1 MKKSLF
7 TVIALFAMVATATAE
22 WRIAGDKIR
31 TTWAEEVNP
40 QSVLAEYPR
49 PQLERAEW
57 VNLNGLW
64 DYAIT
69 DLAAEQPTAF
79 DGQILV
85 PFAIESALSGV
96 QKSVTKDNTLW
107 YSRTF
112 TVPAAW
118 ASKRVMLNFGAV
130 DWSADIYVNGTL
142 VASHT
147 GGYTPFSADITAALT
162 KKGPQSLVVRVWDPT
177 DSVHNPVGK
186 QRLNPS
192 GIWYTA
198 VSGIWQTVWMEA
210 VSKANHIK
218 GITTDCDLNRNELY
232 INTAT
237 ANNNG
242 TLTIEVKDGDATVAS
257 TSVLCGVTAVLP
269 IKDAKLWSPDSP
281 HLYDLTIT
289 LTEGGKVVDSA
300 KSYAALRK
308 FATERDAMGHKR
320 MTLNGSPIFMYG
332 PLDQGW
338 WPDGLY
344 TAPTDEALLS
354 DVVLTKELGFNT
366 IRKHIKVEP
375 ARWYYH
381 CDRQGIIV
389 WQDMPCL
396 ALYEGNS
403 KGGMWGRNNIG
414 GGSDSPATREE
425 KERYYK
431 EWGEIM
437 DALRFFPSIG
447 VWVPFNEAW
456 GQFDTE
462 TVAEWT
468 AAYDPTR
475 LINAASGGN
484 LRLCGD
490 ILDIHNY
497 PAPSMPF
504 HSSDYVVVLGE
515 YGGIGYPVKDH
526 LWWNKRNWG
535 YIQFNNTDEVTDEYV
550 KYATMLKQFIPQGM
564 SAAIYTQTTDVE
576 GEVNGFV
583 TYDRKVVKM
592 DKSKVNAINREIINT
607 LSR

>member
-1 MKKSLF
+1 MKKNLL
-7 TVIALFAMVATATAE
+7 TLLLAVAVVATASAE
-22 WRIAGDKIR
+22 WKIAGDKIR
-31 TTWAEEVNP
+31 TTWAENLDP
-40 QSVLAEYPR
+40 NNVLPEYPR
-49 PQLERAEW
+49 PQLERNEW
-57 VNLNGLW
+57 MNLNGLW
-64 DYAIT
+64 SYAVT
-69 DLAAEQPTAF
+69 DLTAAKPTTF

-96 QKSVTKDNTLW
+96 QKRVTKDDILW
-107 YSRTF
+107 YERTF
-112 TVPAAW
+112 TLPSSW
-118 ASKRVMLNFGAV
+118 SGKRVMLNFGAV
-130 DWSADIYVNGTL
+130 DWSCDVYLNDIL
-142 VASHT
+142 VGNHT
-147 GGYTPFSADITAALT
+147 GGYAPFSLDITAALA
-162 KKGPQSLVVRVWDPT
+162 KGEQRLVVRVWDPT

-198 VSGIWQTVWMEA
+198 VSGIWQTVWLEPVA
-210 VSKANHIK
+210 KTNHIE
-218 GITTDCDLNRNELY
+218 GITTDCDIVRGELY
-232 INTAT
+232 VDAAT
-237 ANNNG
+237 ANSNG
-242 TLTIEVKDGDATVAS
+242 TLQIEVLDGDKSLYTTKVLPGVRAT
-257 TSVLCGVTAVLP
+257 LP
-269 IKDAKLWSPDSP
+269 IKDAKLWTPDTP
-281 HLYDLTIT
+281 HLYT
-289 LTEGGKVVDSA
+289 LKLSLIEKGKVVDSA
-300 KSYAALRK
+300 NSYAALRQ
-308 FATERDAMGHKR
+308 FSVERDAMGHKR
-320 MTLNGSPIFMYG
+320 MTLNGAPIFMYG

-354 DVVLTKELGFNT
+354 DVILTKELGFNT

-381 CDRQGIIV
+381 CDQQGIIV

-396 ALYEGNS
+396 ALYNGNS

-431 EWGEIM
+431 EWAEIM

-468 AAYDPTR
+468 AANDPTR

-515 YGGIGYPVKDH
+515 YGGIGYPIKEH

-564 SAAIYTQTTDVE
+564 AAAIYTQTTDVE

-592 DKSKVNAINREIINT
+592 DKAKVKAINTEIIN
-607 LSR
+607 LLK

>member
-1 MKKSLF
+1 MKKNLL
-7 TVIALFAMVATATAE
+7 TLLLAVAVVATASAE
-22 WRIAGDKIR
+22 WKIAGDKIR
-31 TTWAEEVNP
+31 TTWAENLDP
-40 QSVLAEYPR
+40 NNVLPEYPR
-49 PQLERAEW
+49 PQLERNEW
-57 VNLNGLW
+57 MNLNGLW
-64 DYAIT
+64 SYAVT
-69 DLAAEQPTAF
+69 DLTAAKPTTF

-96 QKSVTKDNTLW
+96 QKRVTKDDILW
-107 YSRTF
+107 YERTF
-112 TVPAAW
+112 TLPSSW
-118 ASKRVMLNFGAV
+118 NGKRVMLNFGAV
-130 DWSADIYVNGTL
+130 DWSCDVYLNDIL
-142 VASHT
+142 VGNHT
-147 GGYTPFSADITAALT
+147 GGYAPFSLDITAALT
-162 KKGPQSLVVRVWDPT
+162 KGEQRLVVRVWDPT

-198 VSGIWQTVWMEA
+198 VSGIWQTVWLEPVA
-210 VSKANHIK
+210 KTNHIE
-218 GITTDCDLNRNELY
+218 GITTDCDIVRGELY
-232 INTAT
+232 VDAAT
-237 ANNNG
+237 ANSNG
-242 TLTIEVKDGDATVAS
+242 TLQIEVLDGDKSLYTTKVLPGVRAT
-257 TSVLCGVTAVLP
+257 LP
-269 IKDAKLWSPDSP
+269 IKDAKLWTPDTP
-281 HLYDLTIT
+281 HLYT
-289 LTEGGKVVDSA
+289 LKLSLIEKGKVVDSA
-300 KSYAALRK
+300 NSYAALRK
-308 FATERDAMGHKR
+308 FSVERDAMGHKR
-320 MTLNGSPIFMYG
+320 MTLNGAPIFMYG

-354 DVVLTKELGFNT
+354 DVILTKELGFNT

-381 CDRQGIIV
+381 CDQQGIIV

-396 ALYEGNS
+396 ALYNGNS

-414 GGSDSPATREE
+414 GGSDSPVTREE

-431 EWGEIM
+431 EWAEIM

-468 AAYDPTR
+468 AANDPTR

-504 HSSDYVVVLGE
+504 HSSEYVVVLGE
-515 YGGIGYPVKDH
+515 YGGIGYPIKEH

-550 KYATMLKQFIPQGM
+550 KYATMLKKFIPQGM
-564 SAAIYTQTTDVE
+564 AAAIYTQTTDVE

-592 DKSKVNAINREIINT
+592 DKAKVKAINTEIIN
-607 LSR
+607 LLK

>member
-1 MKKSLF
+1 MKKNLL
-7 TVIALFAMVATATAE
+7 TLLLAVAVVATASAE
-22 WRIAGDKIR
+22 WKIAGDKIR
-31 TTWAEEVNP
+31 TTWAENLDP
-40 QSVLAEYPR
+40 NNVLPEYPR
-49 PQLERAEW
+49 PQLERNEW
-57 VNLNGLW
+57 MNLNGLW
-64 DYAIT
+64 NYAVT
-69 DLAAEQPTAF
+69 DLTAAKPTTF

-96 QKSVTKDNTLW
+96 QKRVTKDDILW
-107 YSRTF
+107 YERTF
-112 TVPAAW
+112 TLPSSW
-118 ASKRVMLNFGAV
+118 NGKRVMLNFGAV
-130 DWSADIYVNGTL
+130 DWSCDVYLNDIL
-142 VASHT
+142 VGNHT
-147 GGYTPFSADITAALT
+147 GGYAPFSLDITAALT
-162 KKGPQSLVVRVWDPT
+162 KGEQRLVVRVWDPT

-198 VSGIWQTVWMEA
+198 VSGIWQTVWLEPVA
-210 VSKANHIK
+210 KTNHIE
-218 GITTDCDLNRNELY
+218 GITTDCDIVRGELY
-232 INTAT
+232 VDAAT
-237 ANNNG
+237 ANSNG
-242 TLTIEVKDGDATVAS
+242 TLQIEVLDGDKSLYTTKVLPGVRAT
-257 TSVLCGVTAVLP
+257 LP
-269 IKDAKLWSPDSP
+269 IKDAKLWTPDTP
-281 HLYDLTIT
+281 HLYT
-289 LTEGGKVVDSA
+289 LKLSLIEKGKVVDSA
-300 KSYAALRK
+300 NSYAALRQ
-308 FATERDAMGHKR
+308 FSVERDAMGHKR
-320 MTLNGSPIFMYG
+320 MTLNGAPIFMYG

-354 DVVLTKELGFNT
+354 DVILTKELGFNT

-381 CDRQGIIV
+381 CDQQGIIV

-396 ALYEGNS
+396 ALYNGNS

-425 KERYYK
+425 KNRYYK
-431 EWGEIM
+431 EWAEIM

-462 TVAEWT
+462 AVAEWT
-468 AAYDPTR
+468 AANDPTR

-504 HSSDYVVVLGE
+504 HSSEYVVVLGE
-515 YGGIGYPVKDH
+515 YGGIGYPIKEH

-550 KYATMLKQFIPQGM
+550 KYATMLKKFIPQGM
-564 SAAIYTQTTDVE
+564 AAAIYTQTTDVE

-592 DKSKVNAINREIINT
+592 DKAKVKAINTEIIN
-607 LSR
+607 LLK

>member
-1 MKKSLF
+1 MKKNLL
-7 TVIALFAMVATATAE
+7 TLLLAVAVVATASAE
-22 WRIAGDKIR
+22 WKIAGDKIR
-31 TTWAEEVNP
+31 TTWAENLDP
-40 QSVLAEYPR
+40 NNVLAEYPR
-49 PQLERAEW
+49 PQLERNEW
-57 VNLNGLW
+57 MNLNGLW
-64 DYAIT
+64 NYAVT
-69 DLAAEQPTAF
+69 DLTAAKPTTF

-96 QKSVTKDNTLW
+96 QKRVTKDDILW
-107 YSRTF
+107 YERTF
-112 TVPAAW
+112 TLPSSW
-118 ASKRVMLNFGAV
+118 NGKRVMLNFGAV
-130 DWSADIYVNGTL
+130 DWSCDVYLNDIL
-142 VASHT
+142 VGNHT
-147 GGYTPFSADITAALT
+147 GGYAPFSLDITAALT
-162 KKGPQSLVVRVWDPT
+162 KGEQRLVVRVWDPT

-198 VSGIWQTVWMEA
+198 VSGIWQTVWLEPVA
-210 VSKANHIK
+210 KTNHIE
-218 GITTDCDLNRNELY
+218 GITTDCDIVRGELY
-232 INTAT
+232 VDAAT
-237 ANNNG
+237 ANSNG
-242 TLTIEVKDGDATVAS
+242 TLQIEVLDGDKSLYTTKVLPGVRAT
-257 TSVLCGVTAVLP
+257 LP
-269 IKDAKLWSPDSP
+269 IKDAKLWTPDTP
-281 HLYDLTIT
+281 HLYT
-289 LTEGGKVVDSA
+289 LKLSLIEKGKVVDSA
-300 KSYAALRK
+300 NSYAALRQ
-308 FATERDAMGHKR
+308 FSVERDAMGHKR
-320 MTLNGSPIFMYG
+320 MTLNGAPIFMYG

-354 DVVLTKELGFNT
+354 DVILTKELGFNT

-381 CDRQGIIV
+381 CDQQGIIV

-396 ALYEGNS
+396 ALYNGNS

-425 KERYYK
+425 KNRYYK
-431 EWGEIM
+431 EWAEIM

-468 AAYDPTR
+468 AANDPTR

-504 HSSDYVVVLGE
+504 HSSEYVVVLGE
-515 YGGIGYPVKDH
+515 YGGIGYPIKEH

-564 SAAIYTQTTDVE
+564 AAAIYTQTTDVE

-592 DKSKVNAINREIINT
+592 DKAKVKAINTEIIN
-607 LSR
+607 LLK

>member
-1 MKKSLF
+1 MKKNLL
-7 TVIALFAMVATATAE
+7 TLLLAVAVVATASAE
-22 WRIAGDKIR
+22 WKIAGDKIR
-31 TTWAEEVNP
+31 TTWAENLDP
-40 QSVLAEYPR
+40 NNVLPEYPR
-49 PQLERAEW
+49 PQLERNEW
-57 VNLNGLW
+57 MNLNGLW
-64 DYAIT
+64 SYAVT
-69 DLAAEQPTAF
+69 DLTAAKPTTF

-96 QKSVTKDNTLW
+96 QKRVTKDDILW
-107 YSRTF
+107 YERTF
-112 TVPAAW
+112 TLPSSW
-118 ASKRVMLNFGAV
+118 SGKRVMLNFGAV
-130 DWSADIYVNGTL
+130 DWSCDVYLNDIL
-142 VASHT
+142 VGNHT
-147 GGYTPFSADITAALT
+147 GGYAPFSLDITAALT
-162 KKGPQSLVVRVWDPT
+162 KGEQRLVVRVWDPT

-198 VSGIWQTVWMEA
+198 VSGIWQTVWLEPVA
-210 VSKANHIK
+210 KTNHIE
-218 GITTDCDLNRNELY
+218 GITTDCDIVRGELY
-232 INTAT
+232 VDAAT
-237 ANNNG
+237 ANSNG
-242 TLTIEVKDGDATVAS
+242 TLQIEVLDGDKSLYTTKVLPGVRAT
-257 TSVLCGVTAVLP
+257 LP
-269 IKDAKLWSPDSP
+269 IKDAKLWTPDTP
-281 HLYDLTIT
+281 HLYT
-289 LTEGGKVVDSA
+289 LKLSLIEKGKVVDSA
-300 KSYAALRK
+300 NSYAALRQ
-308 FATERDAMGHKR
+308 FSVERDAMGHKR
-320 MTLNGSPIFMYG
+320 MTLNGAPIFMYG

-354 DVVLTKELGFNT
+354 DVILTKELGFNT

-381 CDRQGIIV
+381 CDQQGIIV

-396 ALYEGNS
+396 ALYNGNS

-431 EWGEIM
+431 EWAEIM

-468 AAYDPTR
+468 AANDPTR

-504 HSSDYVVVLGE
+504 HSSEYVVVLGE
-515 YGGIGYPVKDH
+515 YGGIGYPIKEH

-564 SAAIYTQTTDVE
+564 AAAIYTQTTDVE

-592 DKSKVNAINREIINT
+592 DKAKVKAINTEIIN
-607 LSR
+607 LLK

>member
-1 MKKSLF
+1 MKKSVLSLLLAAAIF
-7 TVIALFAMVATATAE
+7 TTASGQ
-22 WRIAGDKIR
+22 WSIAGDKIR
-31 TTWAEEVNP
+31 TTWAEKIDPNN
-40 QSVLAEYPR
+40 VLAEYPR
-49 PQLERAEW
+49 PQLERSEW
-57 VNLNGLW
+57 MNLNGLW
-64 DYAIT
+64 SYAIT
-69 DLAAEQPTAF
+69 DLKATKPAAF

-85 PFAIESALSGV
+85 PFAVESALSGV
-96 QKSVTKDNTLW
+96 QKRVTKENLLW
-107 YSRTF
+107 YERTF
-112 TVPAAW
+112 TIPAKW
-118 ASKRVMLNFGAV
+118 ANQRVMLNFGAV
-130 DWSADIYVNGTL
+130 DWSADVYVNDIFVGN
-142 VASHT
+142 HT
-147 GGYTPFSADITAALT
+147 GGYAPFSLDITAAL
-162 KKGPQSLVVRVWDPT
+162 KKGEQRIVVRVWDPT

-198 VSGIWQTVWMEA
+198 VSGIWQTVWLEPVA
-210 VSKANHIK
+210 KSNHIK
-218 GITTDCDLNRNELY
+218 GIATDCDLERGELY
-232 INTAT
+232 VSAAT

-242 TLTIEVKDGDATVAS
+242 TLKIEVLDGEKSLYTAN
-257 TSVLCGVTAVLP
+257 VLCGVRATLP
-269 IKDAKLWSPDSP
+269 IADAKLWTPDSP
-281 HLYDLTIT
+281 NLYTLKLT
-289 LTEGGKVVDSA
+289 LTENGKVTDSA
-300 KSYAALRK
+300 TSYAAMRK
-308 FATERDAMGHKR
+308 FGVERDETGYKR
-320 MTLNGSPIFMYG
+320 MTLNGAPIFMYG

-344 TAPTDEALLS
+344 TAPSDEALLS
-354 DVVLTKELGFNT
+354 DVILTKELGFNT

-381 CDRQGIIV
+381 CDKQGIIV

-396 ALYEGNS
+396 ALYTGNSS

-425 KERYYK
+425 KARYYK
-431 EWGEIM
+431 EWEEIM
-437 DALRFFPSIG
+437 DALSFFPSIG

-456 GQFDTE
+456 AQFDTE

-468 AAYDPTR
+468 AAKDPTR

-497 PAPSMPF
+497 PAPAMPF
-504 HSSDYVVVLGE
+504 HSSEFVVVLGE
-515 YGGIGYPVKDH
+515 YGGIGYPIKDH

-535 YIQFNNTDEVTDEYV
+535 YIQFNNTDEVTAEYV
-550 KYATMLKQFIPQGM
+550 KYATQLKKFIPQGM

-592 DKSKVNAINREIINT
+592 DKSKVNAINTEIIN
-607 LSR
+607 LLK

>member
-1 MKKSLF
+1 MKKSVLSLLLAAAIF
-7 TVIALFAMVATATAE
+7 TTASGQ
-22 WRIAGDKIR
+22 WSIAGDKIR
-31 TTWAEEVNP
+31 TTWAEKIDPNN
-40 QSVLAEYPR
+40 VLAEYPR
-49 PQLERAEW
+49 PQLERSEW
-57 VNLNGLW
+57 MNLNGLW
-64 DYAIT
+64 SYAIT
-69 DLAAEQPTAF
+69 DLKATKPAAF

-85 PFAIESALSGV
+85 PFAVESALSGV
-96 QKSVTKDNTLW
+96 QKRVTKENLLW
-107 YSRTF
+107 YERTF
-112 TVPAAW
+112 TIPAKW
-118 ASKRVMLNFGAV
+118 ANQRVMLNFGAV
-130 DWSADIYVNGTL
+130 DWSADVYVNDIFVGN
-142 VASHT
+142 HT
-147 GGYTPFSADITAALT
+147 GGYAPFSFDITAAL
-162 KKGPQSLVVRVWDPT
+162 KKGEQRIVVRVWDPT

-198 VSGIWQTVWMEA
+198 VSGIWQTVWLEPVA
-210 VSKANHIK
+210 KSNHIK
-218 GITTDCDLNRNELY
+218 GIATDCDLERGELY
-232 INTAT
+232 VSAAT

-242 TLTIEVKDGDATVAS
+242 TLKIEVLDGEKSLYTAN
-257 TSVLCGVTAVLP
+257 VLCGVRATLP
-269 IKDAKLWSPDSP
+269 IADAKLWTPDSP
-281 HLYDLTIT
+281 NLYTLKLT
-289 LTEGGKVVDSA
+289 LTENGKVTDSA
-300 KSYAALRK
+300 TSYAAMRK
-308 FATERDAMGHKR
+308 FGVERDETGYKR
-320 MTLNGSPIFMYG
+320 MTLNGAPIFMYG

-344 TAPTDEALLS
+344 TAPSDEALLS
-354 DVVLTKELGFNT
+354 DVILTKELGFNT

-381 CDRQGIIV
+381 CDKQGIIV

-396 ALYEGNS
+396 ALYTGNSS

-425 KERYYK
+425 KARYYK
-431 EWGEIM
+431 EWEEIM
-437 DALRFFPSIG
+437 DALSFFPSIG

-456 GQFDTE
+456 AQFDTE

-468 AAYDPTR
+468 AAKDPTR

-497 PAPSMPF
+497 PAPAMPF
-504 HSSDYVVVLGE
+504 HSSDFVVVLGE
-515 YGGIGYPVKDH
+515 YGGIGYPIKEH

-535 YIQFNNTDEVTDEYV
+535 YIQFNNTDEVTAEYV
-550 KYATMLKQFIPQGM
+550 KYATQLKKFIPQGM

-592 DKSKVNAINREIINT
+592 DKSKVNAINTEIIN
-607 LSR
+607 LLK

>member
-1 MKKSLF
+1 MKKNLLSLLLA
-7 TVIALFAMVATATAE
+7 VAMISTATAE
-22 WRIAGDKIR
+22 WKIAGDKIR
-31 TTWAEEVNP
+31 TQWAETIDP
-40 QSVLAEYPR
+40 QNVLPEYPR
-49 PQLERAEW
+49 PQLERELW
-57 VNLNGLW
+57 LNLNGLW
-64 DYAIT
+64 SYAIT
-69 DLAAEQPTAF
+69 PFNTAKPSTF
-79 DGQILV
+79 EGQILV

-96 QKSVTKDNTLW
+96 QKTLKPTDILW
-107 YSRTF
+107 YERTF
-112 TVPAAW
+112 TVPAKW
-118 ASKRVMLNFGAV
+118 ASQSVMLNFGAV
-130 DWSADIYVNGTL
+130 DWSADVYVNDIL
-142 VASHT
+142 VGSHT
-147 GGYTPFSADITAALT
+147 GGYAPFSMDITAAL
-162 KKGPQSLVVRVWDPT
+162 KKGEQKLTVRVWDPT
-177 DSVHNPVGK
+177 DSVHHPVGK

-198 VSGIWQTVWMEA
+198 VSGIWQTVWIEPI
-210 VSKANHIK
+210 SKANNIK
-218 GITTDCDLNRNELY
+218 GIATDCDIVRGEIY
-232 INTAT
+232 ADIEC

-242 TLTIEVKDGDATVAS
+242 ILNIEVKAGDKVVYS
-257 TSVLCGVTAVLP
+257 TKVSCGSRAILP
-269 IKDAKLWSPDSP
+269 IIDAKLWSPEKP
-281 HLYDLTIT
+281 HLYDLNIT
-289 LTEGGKVVDSA
+289 LEQNGKVVDSA

-308 FATERDAMGHKR
+308 FAKERDNQGHLR
-320 MTLNGSPIFMYG
+320 MTLNGKPIFMYG

-354 DVVLTKELGFNT
+354 DVILTKELGFNT

-381 CDRQGIIV
+381 CDREGIIV

-396 ALYEGNS
+396 ALYQN
-403 KGGMWGRNNIG
+403 KGEWGRNNIG
-414 GGSDSPATREE
+414 GGSDSPVTREE
-425 KERYYK
+425 KNCYYK
-431 EWGEIM
+431 EWQQIM

-515 YGGIGYPVKDH
+515 YGGIGFPIKDH

-535 YIQFNNTDEVTDEYV
+535 YIQFNNTDEVTAEYV
-550 KYATMLKQFIPQGM
+550 KYATMLKKFIPQGM
-564 SAAIYTQTTDVE
+564 AAAIYTQTTDVE

-583 TYDRKVVKM
+583 TYDRKVTKM
-592 DKSKVNAINREIINT
+592 DKAKVKAINTEIINF
-607 LSR
+607 

>member
-1 MKKSLF
+1 MKKNLL
-7 TVIALFAMVATATAE
+7 TLLLAVAVVATASAE
-22 WRIAGDKIR
+22 WKIAGDKIR
-31 TTWAEEVNP
+31 TTWAENLDP
-40 QSVLAEYPR
+40 NNVLPEYPR
-49 PQLERAEW
+49 PQLERNEW
-57 VNLNGLW
+57 MNLNGLW
-64 DYAIT
+64 SYAVT
-69 DLAAEQPTAF
+69 DLTAAKPTTF

-96 QKSVTKDNTLW
+96 QKRVTKDDILW
-107 YSRTF
+107 YERTF
-112 TVPAAW
+112 TLPSSW
-118 ASKRVMLNFGAV
+118 NGKRVMLNFGAV
-130 DWSADIYVNGTL
+130 DWSCDVYLNDIL
-142 VASHT
+142 VGNHT
-147 GGYTPFSADITAALT
+147 GGYAPFSLDITAALT
-162 KKGPQSLVVRVWDPT
+162 KGEQRLVVRVWDPT

-198 VSGIWQTVWMEA
+198 VSGIWQTVWLEPVA
-210 VSKANHIK
+210 KTNHIE
-218 GITTDCDLNRNELY
+218 GITTDCDIVRGELY
-232 INTAT
+232 VDAAT
-237 ANNNG
+237 ANSNG
-242 TLTIEVKDGDATVAS
+242 TLQIEVLDGDKSLYTTKVLPGVRAT
-257 TSVLCGVTAVLP
+257 LP
-269 IKDAKLWSPDSP
+269 IKDAKLWTPDTP
-281 HLYDLTIT
+281 HLYT
-289 LTEGGKVVDSA
+289 LKLSLIEKGKVVDSA
-300 KSYAALRK
+300 NSYAALRQ
-308 FATERDAMGHKR
+308 FSVERDAMGHKR
-320 MTLNGSPIFMYG
+320 MTLNGAPIFMYG

-354 DVVLTKELGFNT
+354 DVILTKELGFNT

-381 CDRQGIIV
+381 CDQQGIIV

-396 ALYEGNS
+396 ALYNGNS

-425 KERYYK
+425 KNRYYK
-431 EWGEIM
+431 EWAEIM

-468 AAYDPTR
+468 AANDPTR

-504 HSSDYVVVLGE
+504 HSSEYVVVLGE
-515 YGGIGYPVKDH
+515 YGGIGYPIKEH

-550 KYATMLKQFIPQGM
+550 KYATMLKKFIPQGM
-564 SAAIYTQTTDVE
+564 AAAIYTQTTDVE

-592 DKSKVNAINREIINT
+592 DKAKVKAINTEIIN
-607 LSR
+607 LLK

>member
-1 MKKSLF
+1 MKKNLL
-7 TVIALFAMVATATAE
+7 TLLLAVAVVATASAE
-22 WRIAGDKIR
+22 WKIAGDKIR
-31 TTWAEEVNP
+31 TTWAENLDP
-40 QSVLAEYPR
+40 NNVLAEYPR
-49 PQLERAEW
+49 PQLERNEW
-57 VNLNGLW
+57 MNLNGLW
-64 DYAIT
+64 SYAVT
-69 DLAAEQPTAF
+69 DLTAAKPTTF

-96 QKSVTKDNTLW
+96 QKRVTKDDILW
-107 YSRTF
+107 YERTF
-112 TVPAAW
+112 TLPSSW
-118 ASKRVMLNFGAV
+118 NGKRVMLNFGAV
-130 DWSADIYVNGTL
+130 DWSCDVYLNDIL
-142 VASHT
+142 VGNHT
-147 GGYTPFSADITAALT
+147 GGYAPFSLDITAALT
-162 KKGPQSLVVRVWDPT
+162 KGEQRLVVRVWDPT

-198 VSGIWQTVWMEA
+198 VSGIWQTVWLEPVA
-210 VSKANHIK
+210 KTNHIE
-218 GITTDCDLNRNELY
+218 GITTDCDIVRGELY
-232 INTAT
+232 VDAAT
-237 ANNNG
+237 ANSNG
-242 TLTIEVKDGDATVAS
+242 TLQIEVLDGDKSLYTTKVLPGVRAT
-257 TSVLCGVTAVLP
+257 LP
-269 IKDAKLWSPDSP
+269 IKDAKLWTPDTP
-281 HLYDLTIT
+281 HLYT
-289 LTEGGKVVDSA
+289 LKFSLIEKGKVVDSA
-300 KSYAALRK
+300 NSYAALRQ
-308 FATERDAMGHKR
+308 FSVERDAMGHKR
-320 MTLNGSPIFMYG
+320 MTLNGAPIFMYG

-344 TAPTDEALLS
+344 TAPSDEALLS
-354 DVVLTKELGFNT
+354 DVILTKELGFNT

-381 CDRQGIIV
+381 CDQQGIIV

-396 ALYEGNS
+396 ALYNGNS

-425 KERYYK
+425 KECYYK
-431 EWGEIM
+431 EWAEIM

-468 AAYDPTR
+468 AANDPTR

-504 HSSDYVVVLGE
+504 HSSEYVVVLGE
-515 YGGIGYPVKDH
+515 YGGIGYPIKEH

-550 KYATMLKQFIPQGM
+550 KYATMLKKFIPQGM
-564 SAAIYTQTTDVE
+564 AAAIYTQTTDVE

-592 DKSKVNAINREIINT
+592 DKAKVKAINTEIIN
-607 LSR
+607 LLK

>member
-1 MKKSLF
+1 MKKNLL
-7 TVIALFAMVATATAE
+7 TLLMAVAMIATANAE
-22 WRIAGDKIR
+22 WKIAGDKIR
-31 TTWAEEVNP
+31 TSWAENIDP
-40 QSVLAEYPR
+40 QNVLPEYPR
-49 PQLERAEW
+49 PQLERGEW

-69 DLAAEQPTAF
+69 DLTAAQPTTF

-85 PFAIESALSGV
+85 PFAVESALSGV
-96 QKSVTKDNTLW
+96 QKRITKDNILW

-112 TVPAAW
+112 TVPTEW
-118 ASKRVMLNFGAV
+118 SSKRVMLNFGAV
-130 DWSADIYVNGTL
+130 DWSAEVYVNGTL

-147 GGYTPFSADITAALT
+147 GGYAPFSADITAALN
-162 KKGPQSLVVRVWDPT
+162 KKGTQSLVVRVWDPT

-210 VSKANHIK
+210 VSKSNHIE
-218 GITTDCDLNRNELY
+218 GIVTDCDITRSELY

-242 TLTIEVKDGDATVAS
+242 TLKIEVKDGDTTVAS

-269 IKDAKLWSPDSP
+269 IADAKLWTPNTP
-281 HLYDLTIT
+281 HLYTLKLT
-289 LTEGGKVVDSA
+289 LTENGKVVDSA
-300 KSYAALRK
+300 NSYAALRQFGK
-308 FATERDAMGHKR
+308 ERDAMGHLR
-320 MTLNGSPIFMYG
+320 MTLNGAPIFMYG

-354 DVVLTKELGFNT
+354 DVILTKELGFNT

-381 CDRQGIIV
+381 CDREGIIV

-396 ALYEGNS
+396 ALYNGNS

-425 KERYYK
+425 KNTYYK
-431 EWGEIM
+431 EWKEIM

-484 LRLCGD
+484 IRLCGD

-497 PAPSMPF
+497 PTPSMPF
-504 HSSDYVVVLGE
+504 HSSDFVVVLGE
-515 YGGIGYPVKDH
+515 YGGIGYPIKEH

-535 YIQFNNTDEVTDEYV
+535 YIQFNNTDEVTAEYV
-550 KYATMLKQFIPQGM
+550 KYATMLKKFIPQGM
-564 SAAIYTQTTDVE
+564 AAAIYTQTTDVE

-592 DKSKVNAINREIINT
+592 DKAKVNAINTEIINF
-607 LSR
+607 LK

>member
-1 MKKSLF
+1 MKKNLL
-7 TVIALFAMVATATAE
+7 TLLLAVAVVATASAE
-22 WRIAGDKIR
+22 WKIAGDKIR
-31 TTWAEEVNP
+31 TTWAENLDP
-40 QSVLAEYPR
+40 NNVLAEYPR
-49 PQLERAEW
+49 PQLERNEW
-57 VNLNGLW
+57 MNLNGLW
-64 DYAIT
+64 SYAVT
-69 DLAAEQPTAF
+69 DLTAAKPTTF

-96 QKSVTKDNTLW
+96 QKRVTKDDILW
-107 YSRTF
+107 YERTF
-112 TVPAAW
+112 TLPSSW
-118 ASKRVMLNFGAV
+118 NGKRVMLNFGAV
-130 DWSADIYVNGTL
+130 DWSCDVYLNDIL
-142 VASHT
+142 VGNHT
-147 GGYTPFSADITAALT
+147 GGYAPFSLDITAALT
-162 KKGPQSLVVRVWDPT
+162 KGEQRLVVRVWDPT

-198 VSGIWQTVWMEA
+198 VSGIWQTVWLEPVA
-210 VSKANHIK
+210 KTNHIE
-218 GITTDCDLNRNELY
+218 GITTDCDIVRGELY
-232 INTAT
+232 VDAAT
-237 ANNNG
+237 ANSNG
-242 TLTIEVKDGDATVAS
+242 TLQIEVLDGDKSLYTTKVLPGVRAT
-257 TSVLCGVTAVLP
+257 LP
-269 IKDAKLWSPDSP
+269 IKDAKLWTPDTP
-281 HLYDLTIT
+281 HLYT
-289 LTEGGKVVDSA
+289 LKLSLIEKGKVVDSA
-300 KSYAALRK
+300 NSYAALRQ
-308 FATERDAMGHKR
+308 FSVERDAMGHKR
-320 MTLNGSPIFMYG
+320 MTLNGAPIFMYG

-354 DVVLTKELGFNT
+354 DVILTKELGFNT

-381 CDRQGIIV
+381 CDQQGIIV

-396 ALYEGNS
+396 ALYNGNS

-431 EWGEIM
+431 EWAEIM

-468 AAYDPTR
+468 AANDPTR

-504 HSSDYVVVLGE
+504 HSSEYVVVLGE
-515 YGGIGYPVKDH
+515 YGGIGYPIKEH

-564 SAAIYTQTTDVE
+564 AAAIYTQTTDVE

-592 DKSKVNAINREIINT
+592 DKAKVKAINTEIIN
-607 LSR
+607 LLK

>member
-1 MKKSLF
+1 MKKNLL
-7 TVIALFAMVATATAE
+7 TLLMAVAMIATANAE
-22 WRIAGDKIR
+22 WKIAGDKIR
-31 TTWAEEVNP
+31 TSWAENIDP
-40 QSVLAEYPR
+40 QNVLPEYPR
-49 PQLERAEW
+49 PQLERGEW

-69 DLAAEQPTAF
+69 DLTAAQPTTF

-85 PFAIESALSGV
+85 PFAVESALSGV
-96 QKSVTKDNTLW
+96 QKRITKDNLLW

-112 TVPAAW
+112 TVPTSW

-130 DWSADIYVNGTL
+130 DWSAEVYVNGIL

-147 GGYTPFSADITAALT
+147 GGYAPFSADITAALN
-162 KKGPQSLVVRVWDPT
+162 KKGAQSLVVRVWDPT

-210 VSKANHIK
+210 VSKANHIE
-218 GITTDCDLNRNELY
+218 GITTDCDITRSELY

-242 TLTIEVKDGDATVAS
+242 TLKIEVKDGDTTVAS

-269 IKDAKLWSPDSP
+269 IADAKLWTPNTP
-281 HLYDLTIT
+281 HLYTLKLT
-289 LTEGGKVVDSA
+289 LTENGKVVDSA
-300 KSYAALRK
+300 NSYAALRK
-308 FATERDAMGHKR
+308 FDVERDALGHKR
-320 MTLNGSPIFMYG
+320 MTLNGAPIFMYG

-354 DVVLTKELGFNT
+354 DVILTKELGFNT

-381 CDRQGIIV
+381 CDREGIIV

-396 ALYEGNS
+396 ALYNGNS

-425 KERYYK
+425 KNTYYK
-431 EWGEIM
+431 EWKEIM

-504 HSSDYVVVLGE
+504 HSSDFVVVLGE
-515 YGGIGYPVKDH
+515 YGGIGYPIKEH

-535 YIQFNNTDEVTDEYV
+535 YIQFNNTDEVTAEYV
-550 KYATMLKQFIPQGM
+550 KYATMLKKFIPQGM
-564 SAAIYTQTTDVE
+564 AAAIYTQTTDVE

-592 DKSKVNAINREIINT
+592 DKAKVNAINTEIINF
-607 LSR
+607 LK

>member
-1 MKKSLF
+1 MKKNLL
-7 TVIALFAMVATATAE
+7 TLLLAVAVVATANAE
-22 WRIAGDKIR
+22 WKIAGDKIK
-31 TTWAEEVNP
+31 TSWAETLDP
-40 QSVLAEYPR
+40 QNVLPEHPR
-49 PQLERAEW
+49 PQLERGEW
-57 VNLNGLW
+57 LNLNGLW
-64 DYAIT
+64 SYAIT
-69 DLAAEQPTAF
+69 ALADAKPSNFE
-79 DGQILV
+79 GEILV

-96 QKSVTKDNTLW
+96 QKTLKPTDILW
-107 YSRTF
+107 YERTF
-112 TVPAAW
+112 TLPAKW
-118 ASKRVMLNFGAV
+118 ASQRVMLNFGAV
-130 DWSADIYVNGTL
+130 DWSADVYVNDIL
-142 VASHT
+142 VGSHT
-147 GGYTPFSADITAALT
+147 GGYAPFSMDITSAL
-162 KKGPQSLVVRVWDPT
+162 KKGEQRLTVRVWDPSDT
-177 DSVHNPVGK
+177 VHHPVGK

-198 VSGIWQTVWMEA
+198 VSGIWQTVWIEP
-210 VSKANHIK
+210 VSKVNNIK
-218 GITTDCDLNRNELY
+218 GITTDCDIVRGEIY
-232 INTAT
+232 ADVEC

-242 TLTIEVKDGDATVAS
+242 VLNIEVKDGDKVVCTTKVVCGARATL
-257 TSVLCGVTAVLP
+257 T
-269 IKDAKLWSPDSP
+269 IKEAKLWSPNAP
-281 HLYDLTIT
+281 HLYDLNIT
-289 LTEGGKVVDSA
+289 LEQGGKIVDSA

-308 FATERDAMGHKR
+308 FSTERDNMGHLR
-320 MTLNGSPIFMYG
+320 MTLNGEPIFMYG

-354 DVVLTKELGFNT
+354 DIILTKELGFNT

-381 CDRQGIIV
+381 CDREGIIV

-396 ALYEGNS
+396 ALYNGNS

-414 GGSDSPATREE
+414 GGSDSPVTREE
-425 KERYYK
+425 KNTYYK
-431 EWGEIM
+431 EWKEIM

-504 HSSDYVVVLGE
+504 HSSDFVVVLGE
-515 YGGIGYPVKDH
+515 YGGIGYPIKEH

-535 YIQFNNTDEVTDEYV
+535 YIQFNNTDEVTAEYV
-550 KYATMLKQFIPQGM
+550 KYATKLKDFIPQGM

-592 DKSKVNAINREIINT
+592 DKAKVNKINTEIIN
-607 LSR
+607 LLK

>member
-1 MKKSLF
+1 MKKNLL
-7 TVIALFAMVATATAE
+7 TLLLAVAVVATASAE
-22 WRIAGDKIR
+22 WKIAGDKIR
-31 TTWAEEVNP
+31 TTWAENLDP
-40 QSVLAEYPR
+40 NNVLAEYPR
-49 PQLERAEW
+49 PQLERNEW
-57 VNLNGLW
+57 MNLNGLW
-64 DYAIT
+64 SYAVT
-69 DLAAEQPTAF
+69 DLTAAKPTTF

-96 QKSVTKDNTLW
+96 QKRVTKDDILW
-107 YSRTF
+107 YERTF
-112 TVPAAW
+112 TLPSSW
-118 ASKRVMLNFGAV
+118 NGKRVMLNFGAV
-130 DWSADIYVNGTL
+130 DWSCDVYLNDIL
-142 VASHT
+142 VGNHT
-147 GGYTPFSADITAALT
+147 GGYAPFSLDITAALT
-162 KKGPQSLVVRVWDPT
+162 KGEQRLVVRVWDPT

-198 VSGIWQTVWMEA
+198 VSGIWQTVWLEPVA
-210 VSKANHIK
+210 KTNHIE
-218 GITTDCDLNRNELY
+218 GITTDCDIVRGELY
-232 INTAT
+232 VDAAT
-237 ANNNG
+237 ANSNG
-242 TLTIEVKDGDATVAS
+242 TLQIEVLDGDKSLYTTKVLPGVRAT
-257 TSVLCGVTAVLP
+257 LP
-269 IKDAKLWSPDSP
+269 IKDAKLWTPDTP
-281 HLYDLTIT
+281 HLYT
-289 LTEGGKVVDSA
+289 LKLSLIEKGKVVDSA
-300 KSYAALRK
+300 NSYAALRQ
-308 FATERDAMGHKR
+308 FSVERDAMGHKR
-320 MTLNGSPIFMYG
+320 MTLNGAPIFMYG

-354 DVVLTKELGFNT
+354 DVILTKELGFNT

-381 CDRQGIIV
+381 CDQQGIIV

-396 ALYEGNS
+396 ALYQN
-403 KGGMWGRNNIG
+403 KGEWGRNNIG
-414 GGSDSPATREE
+414 GGSDSPVTREE
-425 KERYYK
+425 KNRYYK
-431 EWGEIM
+431 EWAEIM

-468 AAYDPTR
+468 AANDPTR

-504 HSSDYVVVLGE
+504 HSSEYVVVLGE
-515 YGGIGYPVKDH
+515 YGGIGYPIKEH

-550 KYATMLKQFIPQGM
+550 KYATMLKKFIPQGM
-564 SAAIYTQTTDVE
+564 AAAIYTQTTDVE

-592 DKSKVNAINREIINT
+592 DKAKVKAINTEIIN
-607 LSR
+607 LLK

>member
-1 MKKSLF
+1 MKKNLLSLLL
-7 TVIALFAMVATATAE
+7 ALAMISTATAE
-22 WRIAGDKIR
+22 WKIAGDKIR
-31 TTWAEEVNP
+31 TQWAETIDP
-40 QSVLAEYPR
+40 QNVLPEYPR
-49 PQLERAEW
+49 PQLERELW
-57 VNLNGLW
+57 LNLNGLW
-64 DYAIT
+64 SYAIT
-69 DLAAEQPTAF
+69 PFNTAKPSTF
-79 DGQILV
+79 EGQILV

-96 QKSVTKDNTLW
+96 QKTLKPTDILW
-107 YSRTF
+107 YERTF
-112 TVPAAW
+112 TVPAKW
-118 ASKRVMLNFGAV
+118 ASQSVMLNFGAV
-130 DWSADIYVNGTL
+130 DWSADVYVNDIL
-142 VASHT
+142 VGSHT
-147 GGYTPFSADITAALT
+147 GGYAPFSMDITAAL
-162 KKGPQSLVVRVWDPT
+162 KKGEQKLTVRVWDPT
-177 DSVHNPVGK
+177 DSVHHPVGK

-198 VSGIWQTVWMEA
+198 VSGIWQTVWIEP
-210 VSKANHIK
+210 VSKANNIK
-218 GITTDCDLNRNELY
+218 GIATDCDIVRGEIY
-232 INTAT
+232 ADIEC

-242 TLTIEVKDGDATVAS
+242 ILNIEVKDGDKVVYS
-257 TSVLCGVTAVLP
+257 TKVSCGSRAILP
-269 IKDAKLWSPDSP
+269 IIDAKLWSPEKP
-281 HLYDLTIT
+281 HLYDLNIT
-289 LTEGGKVVDSA
+289 LEQNGKVVDSA

-308 FATERDAMGHKR
+308 FSKERDNQGHLR
-320 MTLNGSPIFMYG
+320 MTLNGKPIFMYG

-354 DVVLTKELGFNT
+354 DVILTKELGFNT

-381 CDRQGIIV
+381 CDREGIIV

-396 ALYEGNS
+396 ALYQN
-403 KGGMWGRNNIG
+403 KGEWGRNNIG
-414 GGSDSPATREE
+414 GGSDSPVTREE
-425 KERYYK
+425 KNCYYK
-431 EWGEIM
+431 EWQQIM

-515 YGGIGYPVKDH
+515 YGGIGFPIKDH

-535 YIQFNNTDEVTDEYV
+535 YIQFNNTDEVTAEYV
-550 KYATMLKQFIPQGM
+550 KYATMLKKFIPQGM
-564 SAAIYTQTTDVE
+564 AAAIYTQTTDVE

-583 TYDRKVVKM
+583 TYDRKVTKM
-592 DKSKVNAINREIINT
+592 DKAKVKAINTEIINF
-607 LSR
+607 

>member
-1 MKKSLF
+1 MKKNLL
-7 TVIALFAMVATATAE
+7 TLLLAVAVMTTANAE
-22 WRIAGDKIR
+22 WKIAGDKIK
-31 TTWAEEVNP
+31 TSWAETVDP
-40 QSVLAEYPR
+40 QNVLPEYPR
-49 PQLERAEW
+49 PQLERTEW
-57 VNLNGLW
+57 MNLNGLW
-64 DYAIT
+64 SYAVT
-69 DLAAEQPTAF
+69 ALADTKPSSFE
-79 DGQILV
+79 GEILV

-96 QKSVTKDNTLW
+96 QKTLKPTDILW
-107 YSRTF
+107 YERAF
-112 TVPAAW
+112 TVPAKW
-118 ASKRVMLNFGAV
+118 ASQRVMLNFGAV
-130 DWSADIYVNGTL
+130 DWSADVYVNDIL
-142 VASHT
+142 VGSHT
-147 GGYTPFSADITAALT
+147 GGYAPFSMDITAAL
-162 KKGPQSLVVRVWDPT
+162 KKGEQKLTVRVWDPSDT
-177 DSVHNPVGK
+177 VHHPVGK

-198 VSGIWQTVWMEA
+198 VSGIWQTVWIEP
-210 VSKANHIK
+210 VSKVNNIK
-218 GITTDCDLNRNELY
+218 GITTDCDIVRGEIY
-232 INTAT
+232 ADVEC

-242 TLTIEVKDGDATVAS
+242 VLNIEVKDGDKVVCTSKVICGARAT
-257 TSVLCGVTAVLP
+257 LP
-269 IKDAKLWSPDSP
+269 IKDAKFWSPETP
-281 HLYDLTIT
+281 HLYDLNIT
-289 LTEGGKVVDSA
+289 LEQGGKVVDSA

-308 FATERDAMGHKR
+308 FSTERDNMGHLR
-320 MTLNGSPIFMYG
+320 MTLNDKPIFMYG

-354 DVVLTKELGFNT
+354 DVILTKELGFNT

-381 CDRQGIIV
+381 CDREGIIV

-396 ALYEGNS
+396 ALYNGNS

-414 GGSDSPATREE
+414 GGSDSPVTREE
-425 KERYYK
+425 KNTYYK
-431 EWGEIM
+431 EWKEIM
-437 DALRFFPSIG
+437 DALSFFPSIG

-484 LRLCGD
+484 LHLCGD

-497 PAPSMPF
+497 PAPAMPF
-504 HSSDYVVVLGE
+504 HSSDFVVVLGE
-515 YGGIGYPVKDH
+515 YGGIGYPIKEH

-535 YIQFNNTDEVTDEYV
+535 YIQFNNTDEVTAEYV
-550 KYATMLKQFIPQGM
+550 KYATKLKDFIPQGM

-592 DKSKVNAINREIINT
+592 DKAKVNKINTEIIN
-607 LSR
+607 LLK

>member
-1 MKKSLF
+1 MKKNLL
-7 TVIALFAMVATATAE
+7 TLLLAVAVVATASAE
-22 WRIAGDKIR
+22 WKIAGDKIR
-31 TTWAEEVNP
+31 TTWAENLDP
-40 QSVLAEYPR
+40 NNVLPEYPR
-49 PQLERAEW
+49 PQLERNEW
-57 VNLNGLW
+57 MNLNGLW
-64 DYAIT
+64 SYAVT
-69 DLAAEQPTAF
+69 DLTAAKPTTF

-96 QKSVTKDNTLW
+96 QKRVTKDDILW
-107 YSRTF
+107 YERTF
-112 TVPAAW
+112 TLPSSW
-118 ASKRVMLNFGAV
+118 NGKRVMLNFGAV
-130 DWSADIYVNGTL
+130 DWSCDVYLNDIL
-142 VASHT
+142 VGNHT
-147 GGYTPFSADITAALT
+147 GGYAPFSLDITAALT
-162 KKGPQSLVVRVWDPT
+162 KGEQRLVVRVWDPT

-198 VSGIWQTVWMEA
+198 VSGIWQTVWLEPVA
-210 VSKANHIK
+210 KTNHIE
-218 GITTDCDLNRNELY
+218 GITTDCDIVRGELY
-232 INTAT
+232 VDAAT
-237 ANNNG
+237 ANSNG
-242 TLTIEVKDGDATVAS
+242 TLQIEVLDGDKSLYTTKVLPGVRAT
-257 TSVLCGVTAVLP
+257 LP
-269 IKDAKLWSPDSP
+269 IKDAKLWTPDNP
-281 HLYDLTIT
+281 HLYT
-289 LTEGGKVVDSA
+289 LKLSLIEKGKVVDSA
-300 KSYAALRK
+300 NSYAALRQ
-308 FATERDAMGHKR
+308 FSVERDAMGHKR
-320 MTLNGSPIFMYG
+320 MTLNGAPIFMYG

-354 DVVLTKELGFNT
+354 DVILTKELGFNT

-381 CDRQGIIV
+381 CDQQGIIV

-396 ALYEGNS
+396 ALYTGNSS

-425 KERYYK
+425 KNRYYK
-431 EWGEIM
+431 EWAEIM

-468 AAYDPTR
+468 AANDPTR

-504 HSSDYVVVLGE
+504 HSSEYVVVLGE
-515 YGGIGYPVKDH
+515 YGGIGYPIKEH

-564 SAAIYTQTTDVE
+564 AAAIYTQTTDVE

-592 DKSKVNAINREIINT
+592 DKAKVKAINTEIIN
-607 LSR
+607 LLK